1 VAEQIELEGLKVE
14 RPILVDHAVRRYNS
28 DAMADAIR
36 RMGFRYIPLTP
47 GSSFRAVHDSI
58 VNYLGNATPQLIL
71 CLDEVVAVSVAH
83 GYAKASDA
91 PCPVL
96 LHDLVGL
103 MNGSMAVYNAYCDG
117 MPLVILGGG
126 GPADRGLGRRPIDAT
141 HSAETQA
148 ELIRDFVK
156 WTDEPSTVYGA
167 MVGIYRATQLASS
180 APMGPTYVTLDI
192 ALQEDELPA
201 GFEEPD
207 LEEFSVAPKLAPDEA
222 LVVEALKLLNGSRLP
237 VVVAGGHLARDA
249 EATPLL
255 VELLEVIGAAY
266 LDAEGSAVPT
276 AHRLNAATDRR
287 VVDDADAVLLIDVK
301 DGSAVLGHGVGAMG
315 GKTGNRK
322 LVDLSYGDLA
332 VTSWSNV
339 HSNIYRKD
347 IQLLSDPVRGL
358 QALVSLASEHI
369 SETNAEDRRRRIEER
384 LQSSRDRLAEA
395 IRAHWDDRPI
405 SAERFTSELWNA
417 VRNYDWILASS
428 GGRAWREGIWE
439 FARGGQVL
447 GGSAGGGLGY
457 GPGAVVGA
465 ALAGRDRGQFA
476 IGVLG
481 DGDFVMGNTA
491 LWTAAH
497 YGLPALFVVNDN
509 HSFGNDEEHQRH
521 VAGHRSRPLANSAIA
536 VHIDNPKVDFS
547 LMARSMGCVGIGPV
561 DDPERLRDAFD
572 EAVNAVLTGSP
583 ALVQV
588 ITSLPG
594 LVES

>member
-1 VAEQIELEGLKVE
+1 MSIELEGLKVE
-14 RPILVDHAVRRYNS
+14 RPVLVDETPRRFNS

-36 RMGFRYIPLTP
+36 KMGFRYIPLTP

-58 VNYLGNATPQLIL
+58 VNYLGNSTPQLIL

-83 GYAKASDA
+83 GYSKATEA

-103 MNGSMAVYNAYCDG
+103 MNGSMAVYNAYCDN

-126 GPADRGLGRRPIDAT
+126 GPSDRATGRRPIDAT

-156 WTDEPSTVYGA
+156 WTDEPTSVYGA
-167 MVGIYRATQLASS
+167 MAGIYRATQLAAS

-192 ALQEDELPA
+192 ALQEQELPA
-201 GFEEPD
+201 GFQEPD
-207 LEEFSVAPKLAPDEA
+207 VADFPVAPKLAPDRE
-222 LVVEALKLLNGSRLP
+222 LVVEALKLINGSRLP
-237 VVVAGGHLARDA
+237 VVVGGGHLARNA

-255 VELLEVIGAAY
+255 VQLLEATGAAY

-276 AHRLNAATDRR
+276 SHPLNAAADRR
-287 VVDDADAVLLIDVK
+287 IVDEADVLVFIDVQ
-301 DGSAVLGHGVGAMG
+301 DGSAVLGHGAGAMG
-315 GKTGNRK
+315 GRTGSRK
-322 LVDLSYGDLA
+322 LIELSHGDLGLA
-332 VTSWSNV
+332 SWSNV

-347 IQLLSDPVRGL
+347 VQLLADPLRGL
-358 QALVSLASEHI
+358 QTLVSMAPAHI
-369 SETNAEDRRRRIEER
+369 APAAAQARRQRIEAR
-384 LQSSRDRLAEA
+384 MHASRTRLAEQV
-395 IRAHWDDRPI
+395 RERWDERPI

-417 VRNYDWILASS
+417 VRDYDWVLASG

-439 FARGGQVL
+439 FSRGGQLL
-447 GGSAGGGLGY
+447 GGSGGGGLGY

-465 ALAGRDRGQFA
+465 ALAARDRGQFA
-476 IGVLG
+476 VGVLG
-481 DGDFVMGNTA
+481 DGDFIMGNTA

-521 VAGHRSRPLANSAIA
+521 VAGDRSRPLANSSIA
-536 VHIDNPKVDFS
+536 VHIDEPKVDFS
-547 LMARSMGCVGIGPV
+547 QMARSMGCVGIGPV
-561 DDPERLRDAFD
+561 EDPRRLRHAFD
-572 EAVNAVLTGSP
+572 EAVQAVLTGSTV
-583 ALVQV
+583 LVHV
-588 ITSLPG
+588 ITSLPA
-594 LVES
+594 LPD